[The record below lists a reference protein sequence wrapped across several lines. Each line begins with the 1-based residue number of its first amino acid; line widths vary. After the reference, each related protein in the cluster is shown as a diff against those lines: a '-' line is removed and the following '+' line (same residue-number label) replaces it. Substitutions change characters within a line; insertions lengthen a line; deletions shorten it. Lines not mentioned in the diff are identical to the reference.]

1 MAATQTLPRSYGGRV
16 PSEHQIFVLVRMR
29 LEAYGGVA
37 RELLRTAN
45 KMLVPWRDSF
55 LFPSSFILLE
65 QVEDVNKKCKLFM
78 RILR

>member
-55 LFPSSFILLE
+55 SLSIIFHSLRTSGRCE
-65 QVEDVNKKCKLFM
+65 QEV
-78 RILR
+78 